1 MITERDLVGCRCF
14 TIENGDLSLTV
25 SEYGAT
31 AMSLTR
37 DGTELLLGFDSI
49 RGYEKSDAFVGG
61 IVGRWANRIGGA
73 AFELNGR
80 RFELCANEG
89 ENCLHGGNDG
99 KAWNKRLWSGK
110 ADGDVSVCFTLNSPD
125 GDNGFPGAL
134 TACVEYTLMP
144 DRVRIDFS
152 GVSDADTY
160 FCPTSHIYF
169 SLGEKNILGAEMQI
183 NATGHL
189 EVDSALIPTGRILPM
204 EGDFDFTSPRRIE
217 RDYDDCFVLDG
228 AHACTVQ
235 TDEITLKVFTNYPAL
250 QFYTGTYLDCGI
262 APNAGFAVEPQFFPD
277 TPNRPEFPDALLKA
291 GEKFTKYVEFVFE
304 SGIKE

>member
-37 DGTELLLGFDSI
+37 DGAELLLGFDSI
-49 RGYEKSDAFVGG
+49 RGYEKSDAFIGG

-80 RFELCANEG
+80 RCELCANEG

-189 EVDSALIPTGRILPM
+189 EVDSGLIPTGRILPM
-204 EGDFDFTSPRRIE
+204 EGDFDFTSPRKIE

-228 AHACTVQ
+228 AHACTVR
-235 TDEITLKVFTNYPAL
+235 TEDITLKVFTDYPAL
-250 QFYTGTYLDCGI
+250 QFYTGTYLACGI

-291 GEKFTKYVEFVFE
+291 GEKFTKYLEFVFE

>member
-110 ADGDVSVCFTLNSPD
+110 ADGEVSVCFTLNSPD

-189 EVDSALIPTGRILPM
+189 EVDSGLIPTGRILPM
-204 EGDFDFTSPRRIE
+204 DGDFDFTSPRQIG

-291 GEKFTKYVEFVFE
+291 GEKFTKYLEFVFE

>member
-110 ADGDVSVCFTLNSPD
+110 ADGEVSVCFTLNSPD

-189 EVDSALIPTGRILPM
+189 EVDSGLIPTGRILPM
-204 EGDFDFTSPRRIE
+204 EGDFDFTSPRQIG

-291 GEKFTKYVEFVFE
+291 GEKFAKYLEFVFE

>member
-189 EVDSALIPTGRILPM
+189 EVDSGLIPTGRILPM
-204 EGDFDFTSPRRIE
+204 EGDYDFTSPRQIG

-291 GEKFTKYVEFVFE
+291 GEKFTKYLEFVFE
-304 SGIKE
+304 SGIRE

>member
-110 ADGDVSVCFTLNSPD
+110 ADGEVSVCFTLNSPD

-160 FCPTSHIYF
+160 FCLTSHIYF

-291 GEKFTKYVEFVFE
+291 GEKFTKYLEFVFE

>member
-110 ADGDVSVCFTLNSPD
+110 ADGEVSVCFTLNSPD

-169 SLGEKNILGAEMQI
+169 SLGEKSILGAEMQI

-189 EVDSALIPTGRILPM
+189 EVDSGLIPTGRILPM

-291 GEKFTKYVEFVFE
+291 GEKFTKYLEFVFE

>member
-110 ADGDVSVCFTLNSPD
+110 ADGEVSVCFTLNSPD

-134 TACVEYTLMP
+134 AACVEYTLMP

-204 EGDFDFTSPRRIE
+204 EGDFDFTSPRQIG

>member
-1 MITERDLVGCRCF
+1 MI
-14 TIENGDLSLTV
+14 
-25 SEYGAT
+25 
-31 AMSLTR
+31 
-37 DGTELLLGFDSI
+37 LGFDALED
-49 RGYEKSDAFVGG
+49 YERSGAFIGAV
-61 IVGRWANRIGGA
+61 VGRWANRIGGA

-110 ADGDVSVCFTLNSPD
+110 ADGEVSVCFTLNSPD

-189 EVDSALIPTGRILPM
+189 EVDSGLIPTGRILPM

-235 TDEITLKVFTNYPAL
+235 TDEITLKVFTDYPAL

-291 GEKFTKYVEFVFE
+291 GEKFTKYLEFVFE